1 MKIFLKNIIHPNYKA
16 IEAILFV
23 SGAAVAYPFLISTI
37 AKNHVEVY
45 KQRHLNQYSAAEK
58 DPRLMR
64 EYIQHSHRDL
74 EMQLRDF

>member
-1 MKIFLKNIIHPNYKA
+1 MKNFFKNIIYPNYKA

-23 SGAAVAYPFLISTI
+23 SGVSVAYPFLVSTI

-45 KQRHLNQYSAAEK
+45 KQRHLDQYSAAEK

-64 EYIQHSHRDL
+64 EYIKHCQRNL